1 MNENAQ
7 GEGSPRATPE
17 VSLSDTITI
26 FFSDIRGFT
35 DTTEELGDEVANQ
48 LVREQDSIVRSHIEA
63 YGGDVVKT
71 QGDGFMVAFKATR
84 GAILCA
90 IAIQKAIAEKNR
102 EIAQHNPDRRIAI
115 GIGINTGE
123 PIRQE
128 DGDYIGGTV
137 NLAARIC
144 ATAGPGQILVAE
156 STRYVAGRIELRKAD
171 GGGVVEYVDRG
182 LQPLKGFPEPKR
194 LFEVTW
200 LPTGT
205 TIAEES
211 ASEAAQATDGTE
223 IAAAR
228 AAVLR
233 ALNVLTRVLG
243 ISHLDD
249 PAFPSLLDC
258 QAKASE
264 LRVAVSRAVSE
275 GRSGTAD
282 KVLDSI
288 KPFENLLTL
297 MLERD
302 TLTDEQWAQ
311 LDTAVARSFGRTLV
325 NAAARGRLTITMA
338 EKPAPPAAAPVPEPA
353 RDIPKELQP
362 APAPKPAPPRSSVAA
377 ALAPPPLDQR
387 AAPVRW
393 WAAGYAA
400 WSQWKPSG
408 LAWAHALRAEM
419 GRFPYLLSVHIRN
432 APDRDD
438 GQLAG
443 GYFLLLEHVE
453 NQSPG
458 FMRAVVE
465 RAVGDVG
472 TNPETLGRRLYELM
486 VDDGRLRETYASF
499 VRDVIQVAIP
509 TPGMWADAG
518 IVEHDDFTTLVS
530 RPSGSIGD
538 SHEET
543 VRLTDPNDRGADR
556 RFLVTLDPLTT
567 RFFYA
572 KSGKLNVPRDV
583 DVRLTAG
590 NAPSDRG
597 WYLSVRDSLSG
608 RSDPKL
614 ITPAGVTVSNL
625 GRDNFGVWVA
635 VFNSH
640 PVERATYE
648 LTMSVKQPRQQAAAR
663 SMFARPG
670 GPSR

>member
-1 MNENAQ
+1 MNENAY
-7 GEGSPRATPE
+7 GDE
-17 VSLSDTITI
+17 SDSRDTREDSRGTITI

-35 DTTEELGDEVANQ
+35 DTTEELGDEVANA
-48 LVREQDSIVRSHIEA
+48 LVREQSKIVRRHIEH

-71 QGDGFMVAFKATR
+71 GGDGFMVAFKATR

-102 EIAQHNPDRRIAI
+102 DQTGPRIAI

-156 STRYVAGRIELRKAD
+156 STRYVAGRIELRKDD

-194 LFEVTW
+194 LFEVIW
-200 LPTGT
+200 LPTT
-205 TIAEES
+205 TTFGEELATEAEPPS
-211 ASEAAQATDGTE
+211 ADETE
-223 IAAAR
+223 IAAVKAAAR
-228 AAVLR
+228 R
-233 ALNVLTRVLG
+233 AINALTRVLG

-249 PAFPSLLDC
+249 PAFPSLLEC

-264 LRVAVSRAVSE
+264 LRVAVSRAGNE
-275 GRSGTAD
+275 GRGPAAD

-288 KPFENLLTL
+288 KPFEDLLTL

-302 TLTDEQWAQ
+302 TLTDERWAQ
-311 LDTAVARSFGRTLV
+311 LDTTVARTFGRTLV

-338 EKPAPPAAAPVPEPA
+338 EKPAAPGAPAASEPVKE
-353 RDIPKELQP
+353 RPKEPEFAPTP
-362 APAPKPAPPRSSVAA
+362 AASPPRSSIAA
-377 ALAPPPLDQR
+377 ALAPPPLDER
-387 AAPVRW
+387 ATVVRW

-408 LAWAHALRAEM
+408 LAWAHALRAEI
-419 GRFPYLLSVHIRN
+419 GRFPYLLSVHIRT
-432 APDRDD
+432 AADHDD

-453 NQSPG
+453 NVSPG
-458 FMRAVVE
+458 FMRTVFD
-465 RAVGDVG
+465 RAVADVG
-472 TNPETLGRRLYELM
+472 VDSGSLDRRLYELL
-486 VDDGRLRETYASF
+486 VDEGRLRETYAAF
-499 VRDVIQVAIP
+499 VRDVIQVAVP

-518 IVEHDDFTTLVS
+518 IVEHDDSTTLIS
-530 RPSGSIGD
+530 RPTKAIGD
-538 SHEET
+538 GQEES
-543 VRLTDPNDRGADR
+543 VRLTDPQDRGAER
-556 RFLVTLDPLTT
+556 RFLVSLEPMTT
-567 RFFYA
+567 RFFYV
-572 KSGKLNVPRDV
+572 KSGKLKIPRDV
-583 DVRLTAG
+583 DVRLTSDD
-590 NAPSDRG
+590 APSDRA

-614 ITPAGVTVSNL
+614 IPTAGATIPNL
-625 GRDNFGVWVA
+625 GRDNFGLWVA
-635 VFNSH
+635 VFNPN
-640 PVERATYE
+640 PVEVLTYE
-648 LTMSVKQPRQQAAAR
+648 LTMTVRQPRQQSAAR
-663 SMFARPG
+663 SIFARPG
-670 GPSR
+670 GPGR